1 MVRRA
6 ASIDGRLPALGQFRE
21 HELSWRSKVVWSEG
35 MLLQP
40 QHLQQSER
48 NRDHVRHLSLRATV
62 PWAWGFC
69 ELEIDAAALELG
81 KLALVRAV
89 GVFGDGTVFDM
100 PAVDPL
106 PEPLDVPAVLR
117 DTPLVLALPL
127 RRPGA
132 READVEEFEPLVRH
146 RVFDEDVPDSNTG
159 GERTALLQLGH
170 LHARL
175 MTASDAGD
183 AWTTLG
189 IARVVE
195 RRADNQL
202 VLSREHLPPL
212 LDVAAHAV
220 VLGWVN
226 ELRGL
231 LHQRGEALAGRL
243 TQGGTGGVAEVA
255 DFMLLQTVNRH
266 EPVFDHLAHSAALH
280 PSHFFEC
287 ALALA
292 GDLATFRDGRRTAS
306 FPAYVHDDLQAC
318 FRPLMDDL
326 RRSLSMVL
334 EQSAIRIELHD
345 RKHGVRVALISDV
358 ELQRNA
364 TFVLAVQSQMAGE
377 ALRAR
382 FPTQVKIGPVERI
395 RDLVN
400 LHLPGVTLTPLPVA
414 PRQIPFHSG
423 ATYFELETRHSDLW
437 RQLEQSGGMAMHIA
451 GEFPGLEL
459 AFWAIRG

>member
-1 MVRRA
+1 
-6 ASIDGRLPALGQFRE
+6 
-21 HELSWRSKVVWSEG
+21 

-40 QHLQQSER
+40 QHLQQAER
-48 NRDHVRHLSLRATV
+48 HLDHVRHLTLRACT
-62 PWAWGFC
+62 PYAWGFT
-69 ELEIDAAALELG
+69 ELEIDQAALTLG
-81 KLALVRAV
+81 KLALVKAV

-106 PEPLDVPAVLR
+106 PPPLDVTGSMR
-117 DTPLVLALPL
+117 DEVVVLALPM
-127 RRPGA
+127 RRPGG
-132 READVEEFEPLVRH
+132 READVESSDELVRH
-146 RVFDEDVPDSNTG
+146 LVLESEVPDSNTAC
-159 GERTALLQLGH
+159 ERTAMLQLGQ
-170 LHARL
+170 LNARL
-175 MTASDAGD
+175 ARGSDAND
-183 AWTTLG
+183 AWAALKLV
-189 IARVVE
+189 RVRE
-195 RRADNQL
+195 RREDNQL
-202 VLSREHLPPL
+202 LLDRAHIPPL
-212 LDVAAHAV
+212 LDVRAHAV
-220 VLGWVN
+220 MRGWLE
-226 ELRGL
+226 ELLGL
-231 LHQRGEALAGRL
+231 LHQRGEALAGRM
-243 TQGGTGGVAEVA
+243 TQGGTGGVAEIA

-266 EPVFDHLAHSAALH
+266 QGVFSHLQTMATLH
-280 PSHFFEC
+280 PRHFYEH

-292 GDLATFRDGRRTAS
+292 GDLATFRDSRRVRD
-306 FPAYVHDDLQAC
+306 FPPYVHDDLEAT

-345 RKHGVRVALISDV
+345 RKHGVRVALIPDV

-364 TFVLAVQSQMAGE
+364 TFVLAVNSQMPGE

-414 PRQIPFHSG
+414 PRQIPFHTG
-423 ATYFELETRHSDLW
+423 ANYFELDTRHNDLW

-451 GEFPGLEL
+451 GEFPGLDL

>member
-1 MVRRA
+1 
-6 ASIDGRLPALGQFRE
+6 
-21 HELSWRSKVVWSEG
+21 

-48 NRDHVRHLSLRATV
+48 SLDHARHLSLRATA
-62 PWAWGFC
+62 PWAWGFA
-69 ELEIDAAALELG
+69 ELEIDAAALALG

-89 GVFGDGTVFDM
+89 GLFGDGTAFDM

-106 PEPLDVPAVLR
+106 PEPLELPATQRDVRV
-117 DTPLVLALPL
+117 VLALPL

-132 READVEEFEPLVRH
+132 READAEEFEPLVRH
-146 RVFDEDVPDSNTG
+146 RVVEQEVPDSNTA
-159 GERTALLQLGH
+159 GERTALLQLGR
-170 LHARL
+170 LHTRL
-175 MTASDAGD
+175 ALAQEADD

-189 IARVVE
+189 VAQVVE

-202 VLSREHLPPL
+202 VLAREHVPPA
-212 LDVAAHAV
+212 LDVGAHAV
-220 VLGWVN
+220 
-226 ELRGL
+226 LRGWLDELIGL
-231 LHQRGEALAGRL
+231 LRQRGEALAGRL
-243 TQGGTGGVAEVA
+243 TQGGTGGVAEIA
-255 DFMLLQTVNRH
+255 DFLLLQAVNRH
-266 EPVFDHLAHSAALH
+266 EPVLAHLATAATLH
-280 PSHFFEC
+280 PAHFFEC

-292 GDLATFRDGRRTAS
+292 GDLATFRDGRRAAC
-306 FPAYVHDDLQAC
+306 FPAYVHDDLQAS

-345 RKHGVRVALISDV
+345 RKHGVRVALIPDV

-364 TFVLAVQSQMAGE
+364 TFVLAVRSQMAGE
-377 ALRAR
+377 VLRAR

-400 LHLPGVTLTPLPVA
+400 LQLPGVPLAPLPVA

-423 ATYFELETRHSDLW
+423 ASYFELETRSSELW
-437 RQLEQSGGMAMHIA
+437 RQLEQSGGLAMHVA